1 MQPPDLT
8 SALDTPHS
16 GEFDPAILWPDGTLA
31 PASLRPGGTPAP
43 WVPGRWS
50 PAPRVCGPS
59 SSARVGSDPGTP
71 PGRIQVQAI
80 DPELD
85 PTRILQT
92 EADVA
97 VRSSCTTCGSPS
109 AGADAWGS

>member
-1 MQPPDLT
+1 V
-8 SALDTPHS
+8 
-16 GEFDPAILWPDGTLA
+16 GLWPLVSG
-31 PASLRPGGTPAP
+31 PAGLRSVELSPSRVRP
-43 WVPGRWS
+43 WNPH
-50 PAPRVCGPS
+50 
-59 SSARVGSDPGTP
+59 
-71 PGRIQVQAI
+71 GRIQVQAI